1 MTISAA
7 LKKLLK
13 EADARLEAQAQGSDT
28 IIEAAVVVAVQL
40 TSQTEEDDAL
50 AQADAEP
57 ASKKRRVPTSKGAKK
72 PKAGPKAKAKSRAAP
87 CQVREPDLCHLI
99 IRSTDTDS
107 RGMYD
112 ERPCN
117 ALDDLIQAIRNRSVA
132 ETYVLDE
139 VPEPQDKATF
149 AFCASIGLEFIFSE
163 KVAVNGKGF
172 AVYTG
177 LRPELGGIRH
187 AGTLKIQ
194 AGDKSLTPLEMSR
207 KLMEFVNMPITVT
220 VGAADAGLQRLQD
233 AMTDL
238 VMVERFKLFIKHQL
252 VLPLKMQT
260 PLTNTIRA
268 LYMMTATIGAC
279 DKLVDVMQIVADCM
293 FREFSP
299 QWIMVANETSDL
311 WDEGGVMPAI
321 ALPLFHSAASLE
333 HVLIMRPLM
342 TVFVMRELLS
352 MSCLHPN
359 IQGLENNRLV
369 NLTTLVQAMMAEVP
383 ANKPNEFP
391 PQEYWKLISAYDA
404 VQASGWRRVG

>member
-1 MTISAA
+1 MFDRGASELLGKMSWLGFDMTTSAT

-13 EADARLEAQAQGSDT
+13 EADARLKAQAQGSDT

-112 ERPCN
+112 ERPRN

-149 AFCASIGLEFIFSE
+149 AFCASIGLEFIFSK

-172 AVYTG
+172 AVYAG

-187 AGTLKIQ
+187 AGTLPGRRQKPH
-194 AGDKSLTPLEMSR
+194 TSR
-207 KLMEFVNMPITVT
+207 DVSEAHGIREYANHRDSGCCRCRF
-220 VGAADAGLQRLQD
+220 AAFARCND
-233 AMTDL
+233 
-238 VMVERFKLFIKHQL
+238 
-252 VLPLKMQT
+252 
-260 PLTNTIRA
+260 
-268 LYMMTATIGAC
+268 
-279 DKLVDVMQIVADCM
+279 
-293 FREFSP
+293 
-299 QWIMVANETSDL
+299 
-311 WDEGGVMPAI
+311 
-321 ALPLFHSAASLE
+321 
-333 HVLIMRPLM
+333 
-342 TVFVMRELLS
+342 
-352 MSCLHPN
+352 
-359 IQGLENNRLV
+359 
-369 NLTTLVQAMMAEVP
+369 
-383 ANKPNEFP
+383 
-391 PQEYWKLISAYDA
+391 
-404 VQASGWRRVG
+404 